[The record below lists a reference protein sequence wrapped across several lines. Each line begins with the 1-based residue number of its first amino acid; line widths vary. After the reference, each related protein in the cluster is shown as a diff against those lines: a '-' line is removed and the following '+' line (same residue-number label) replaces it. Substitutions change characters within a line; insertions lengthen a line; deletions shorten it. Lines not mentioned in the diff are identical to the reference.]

1 MMERLMDA
9 KAVDIFETMRFDGI
23 RKIVYELYTEFCPK
37 RSEYFKNCYIFGEI
51 KGRRSLG

>member
-1 MMERLMDA
+1 MERLMDA
-9 KAVDIFETMRFDGI
+9 RGVDIFETMRFDGI

-37 RSEYFKNCYIFGEI
+37 WSEYFKNCYIFGEI